1 MIRRYILPEMGAIWA
16 EESRFGR
23 WLDIELEAC
32 RAHARRG
39 NIPPKDLK
47 IILRKSG
54 FSIPRIDYHEKKLQH
69 DVLAFIASVSEKVGP
84 SARYIHMGLTSYDVV
99 DTSLSMAMRDSLGLI
114 IGKTEKLAGFLKKL
128 ASANKM
134 TVMVGRTHGV
144 HAEPISLGLKMAVH
158 YMEMRRS
165 LDRLAVTK
173 ENVSYGKISGAVGNY
188 AHLPPE
194 IESEVLARLGLKADP
209 ISTQVIQRDRHAE
222 YLCTLAILSGTL
234 ERLATEIRNLQR
246 TEIQELEE
254 PFAKGQRGS
263 SAMPHKRN
271 PVLCERV
278 VGLARVVRGYASAG
292 LENIALWHE
301 RDLTNSSAERV
312 IIPDATI
319 AVDYMLY
326 LCLRVMA
333 GLRVRKDRMRRNL
346 DNSGGLVFSQRV
358 MLALVKTGLTRDRAY
373 KVVQRNAMKAFN
385 EGLSFRELLAADP
398 EVKGRMDRDSLGKC
412 FDPFYYLRNSGKIFR
427 RLGIK

>member
-23 WLDIELEAC
+23 WLEIELEAC
-32 RAHARRG
+32 KAHARRG
-39 NIPPKDLK
+39 NIPAKDLK

-69 DVLAFIASVSEKVGP
+69 DVIAFIASVSEKVGP
-84 SARYIHMGLTSYDVV
+84 SARFIHMGLTSYDVV

-114 IGKTEKLAGFLKKL
+114 IGKTEKLAGLIKKL
-128 ASANKM
+128 ASKNKA

-158 YMEMRRS
+158 YMEVRRS
-165 LDRLAVTK
+165 LERLASTK
-173 ENVSYGKISGAVGNY
+173 VNVSYGKISGAVGNY

-194 IESEVLARLGLKADP
+194 IEAEVLAKLGLKADP

-254 PFAKGQRGS
+254 PFDKGQRGS

-271 PVLCERV
+271 PVLSERV
-278 VGLARVVRGYASAG
+278 VGLARVVRGYAAAG

-301 RDLTNSSAERV
+301 RDLTNSSAERI
-312 IIPDATI
+312 IIPDATL
-319 AVDYMLY
+319 AVDYMLS
-326 LCLRVMA
+326 LCLRVFG
-333 GLRVRKDRMRRNL
+333 GLRVRKDRMLRNL
-346 DNSGGLVFSQRV
+346 DNSGGLVYSQRV
-358 MLALVKTGLTRDRAY
+358 MLALVKSGITRERAY

-385 EGLSFRELLAADP
+385 RGLSFRHLLEIDP
-398 EVKGRMDRDSLGKC
+398 EVKAKMDPAALGKC
-412 FDPFYYLRNSGKIFR
+412 FDPSYYLRNSGKIFR

>member
-1 MIRRYILPEMGAIWA
+1 MIRRYTLPEMGAIWS
-16 EESRFGR
+16 EESRYGR

-32 RAHARRG
+32 KAHARRG

-47 IILRKSG
+47 IILKKSG
-54 FSIPRIDYHEKKLQH
+54 FSIPRIDHHEIKLQH

-99 DTSLSMAMRDSLGLI
+99 DTSLSMAMRDSLGI
-114 IGKTEKLAGFLKKL
+114 IIRKTEKLAGLIKKL
-128 ASANKM
+128 ASRNKE

-144 HAEPISLGLKMAVH
+144 HAEPISLGLKMSVH
-158 YMEMRRS
+158 YMEVRRS
-165 LDRLAVTK
+165 LDRLASTRS
-173 ENVSYGKISGAVGNY
+173 NVSYGKISGAVGNY

-194 IESEVLARLGLKADP
+194 IETEVLARLGLKADP

-254 PFAKGQRGS
+254 PFGKGQRGS

-278 VGLARVVRGYASAG
+278 VGLSRVVRGYAAAG

-301 RDLTNSSAERV
+301 RDLTNSSAERI
-312 IIPDATI
+312 IIPDASM
-319 AVDYMLY
+319 AVDYMLF
-326 LCLRVMA
+326 LCLRVFE
-333 GLRVRKDRMRRNL
+333 GLKVRKDRMLRNL

-373 KVVQRNAMKAFN
+373 KVVQRNAMKAFT
-385 EGLSFRELLAADP
+385 EGLSFRKLLASDR
-398 EVKGRMDRDSLGKC
+398 EVKGRMTGSDLDKC
-412 FDPFYYLRNSGKIFR
+412 FDPSYYLRNSGKIFR